1 MAVQQAIACVDLENW
16 LSEALQQRTRSF
28 QDELGTTY
36 AYLEGAY
43 GGETLLLWL
52 PRGTLGEVVSALLP
66 HSFKGRM
73 VLAIDASPGHAV
85 PFARALYWVAPRR
98 VLLVQPGHS
107 GVGFRTP
114 DQKEIAEGEWVPWS
128 DERSARTLRVMAPTG
143 VEYLETRCYPP
154 CEAEPPHPDLP
165 EIPGPHLLGFGW
177 ERGIPTYG
185 LGLVGLSESLGALLS
200 NWRLLKESGWK
211 V

>member
-1 MAVQQAIACVDLENW
+1 MTEQLVASADLEDW

-52 PRGTLGEVVSALLP
+52 PGGILSRVLPALLP
-66 HSFKGRM
+66 LDLKGRM

-98 VLLVQPGHS
+98 ALVVQPEHS
-107 GVGFRTP
+107 GLGFRTP
-114 DQKEIAEGEWVPWS
+114 GQKEIAEGEWVPWS
-128 DERSARTLRVMAPTG
+128 DARPARTLRVMAPTG

-154 CEAEPPHPDLP
+154 FEADSLHPNFP
-165 EIPGPHLLGFGW
+165 EIPGPHLLGAGW
-177 ERGIPTYG
+177 KQGIPTYG
-185 LGLVGLSESLGALLS
+185 LGLVGLSESLGALLGS
-200 NWRLLKESGWK
+200 WGLLKESGWK

>member
-1 MAVQQAIACVDLENW
+1 MERTIAPADLETW
-16 LSEALQQRTRSF
+16 LTEALQRRTRSF

-36 AYLEGAY
+36 AYLEGAH

-52 PRGTLGEVVSALLP
+52 PKGTLGEVLPALLP

-85 PFARALYWVAPRR
+85 PFERALHWAAPRR
-98 VLLVQPGHS
+98 ALVVQPEHS

-114 DQKEIAEGEWVPWS
+114 GQKEIAEGEWVPWS
-128 DERSARTLRVMAPTG
+128 DERPARTLRVTAPTG
-143 VEYLETRCYPP
+143 VEYLETRHYPP
-154 CEAEPPHPDLP
+154 FEAEPPHPSLP
-165 EIPGPHLLGFGW
+165 EIPGPHLLGHGW

-185 LGLVGLSESLGALLS
+185 LGLVGLSESLGALLR